1 MAEPKKILIID
12 DSELLRAL
20 FADWLQESGYATV
33 EAADGRAGID
43 RFHDAHPD
51 LVICDLRMP
60 EIHGMEVLEVIRRE
74 SPDTPVIIVSGSSEL
89 HDAVQA
95 LKLGAWDYL
104 LKPLGD
110 IAVLDLAVRRS
121 LERAALIEENRCYRA
136 NLESANAELAESLR
150 QLQLDEAA
158 GRQVQFDLMPP
169 ARQRFGD
176 LAVTRWILPSSY
188 LSGDFVD
195 YFEPDP
201 RYLGFFVA
209 DVAGHGVSSAFVTV
223 VLHDFVNQQIEAY
236 RQGRDDLVLRPA
248 RLIDRLNAE
257 LLSRK
262 VKKSLTIF
270 YGVIDRQDDRLRYAN
285 AGAFPYPVF
294 HDGQSARFLE
304 HKGFGVGH
312 FSFATWEEQA
322 VALPPGFTIT
332 MVSDGALEVMSG
344 DRIRDKEAQLLAM
357 LDGAA
362 GRDVTIDMLMDRL
375 GLAAERELPDDIT
388 FLMVRRGE
396 A

>member
-1 MAEPKKILIID
+1 MAERKRILIID
-12 DSELLRAL
+12 DSELLRSL
-20 FADWLQESGYATV
+20 FADWLQESGYDTI
-33 EAADGRAGID
+33 EAQDGREGID
-43 RFHDAHPD
+43 RFHDAAPD

-60 EIHGMEVLEVIRRE
+60 EVPGMEVLEAIRTE
-74 SPDTPVIIVSGSSEL
+74 SPDTPVIIVSGSSEMR
-89 HDAVQA
+89 DAVQA

-110 IAVLDLAVRRS
+110 IAVLDLAVKRS
-121 LERAALIEENRCYRA
+121 LERAALIDENRRYRI
-136 NLESANAELAESLR
+136 NLEAANAELAESLR

-169 ARQRFGD
+169 ARQRFDD
-176 LAVTRWILPSSY
+176 LTITRWILPSSY

-195 YFEPDP
+195 YFEPDD
-201 RYLGFFVA
+201 RHLGFFVA

-248 RLIDRLNAE
+248 ALVERLNTE

-270 YGVIDRQDDRLRYAN
+270 YGVIDRERDRLVYAN
-285 AGAFPYPVF
+285 AGAFPYPIF
-294 HDGQSARFLE
+294 HDGRSARFLE

-312 FSFATWEEQA
+312 FDFATWEQQETD
-322 VALPPGFTIT
+322 LPPQFTIT
-332 MVSDGALEVMSG
+332 IVSDGALEVMEG
-344 DRIRDKEAQLLAM
+344 QHVVDKERALLDM
-357 LDGAA
+357 LDGPA
-362 GRDVTIDMLMDRL
+362 GRDVTIDSLMARL
-375 GLAAERELPDDIT
+375 GLAAESELPDDIT
-388 FLMVRRGE
+388 FLMVRREG

>member
-12 DSELLRAL
+12 DSELLRSL
-20 FADWLQESGYATV
+20 FADWLQDSGYATI
-33 EAADGRAGID
+33 EAADGREGIN
-43 RFHDAHPD
+43 RFHAEAPD

-60 EIHGMEVLEVIRRE
+60 EVHGMEVLEVIRSE
-74 SPDTPVIIVSGSSEL
+74 SPETPVIIVSGSSEMR
-89 HDAVQA
+89 DAVQA

-136 NLESANAELAESLR
+136 NLEAANIELAESLR

-169 ARQRFGD
+169 ARQNFGD

-195 YFEPDP
+195 YFEPDD

-236 RQGRDDLVLRPA
+236 RQGRNRLVVEPA
-248 RLIDRLNAE
+248 ALVDRLNAE

-270 YGVIDRQDDRLRYAN
+270 YGVIDRHEDRLRYVN
-285 AGAFPYPVF
+285 AGAFPYPLF
-294 HDGQSARFLE
+294 HDGESARFLE
-304 HKGFGVGH
+304 NKGFGVGH
-312 FSFATWEEQA
+312 FSFATWEDQE
-322 VALPPGFTIT
+322 VALPPTFTVTI
-332 MVSDGALEVMSG
+332 VSDGALEVM
-344 DRIRDKEAQLLAM
+344 DDEHIVDKEARLLAM

-362 GRDVTIDMLMDRL
+362 GRDVTIDALMERL
-375 GLAAERELPDDIT
+375 GLASERELPDDIT
-388 FLMVRRGE
+388 FLMVRRRE